1 MTELETM
8 TEAVFK
14 AVNDYVARSVGPLV
28 ARVAELEARVALVK
42 DGKDGEIGKAGE
54 NGKDAEV
61 DYTKIYSAI
70 SDLLNQKLAA
80 IPPAKDGEP
89 GKDAT
94 VDYDAIHA
102 QIQKMIPAP
111 IAGEAGKQGEKGD
124 KGADAVIDY
133 EAIKQEIALLIPA
146 PIPGAKG
153 ERGEK
158 GDVGADAV
166 VDYQLL
172 KDEIKALIPAPIA
185 GEKGERGEKGEDGKD
200 GINGENGIPI
210 DGAPGRD
217 ALEIEPL
224 SEIDFT
230 RSYARRTYAM
240 HRGGLW
246 ICRRSLPGA
255 ESWECVQDGIAD
267 LAFDETDNIRTLA
280 LSVETSSGRKV
291 NLAKR
296 IPMLIFKGVWTAGE
310 FDLGDVVQRD
320 GSMWHAKKTTA
331 AEPGILD
338 ANRDWQLL
346 IKRGQDGKDLTQRS
360 PANLEQ
366 KVIKIK

>member
-14 AVNDYVARSVGPLV
+14 AVNDYVARSIGPLT
-28 ARVAELEARVALVK
+28 ARIHELEQRVASVK
-42 DGKDGEIGKAGE
+42 DGKDGDKGDKGDEGKSV
-54 NGKDAEV
+54 DAEALKEQLKEQLRGHV
-61 DYTKIYSAI
+61 DIVLEDAI
-70 SDLLNQKLAA
+70 AKL
-80 IPPAKDGEP
+80 PKAKDGEP

-94 VDYDAIHA
+94 VDYGAIRTE
-102 QIQKMIPAP
+102 IEKMIPAP

-124 KGADAVIDY
+124 NGADAVIDY
-133 EAIKQEIALLIPA
+133 EAIKQDIALLIPA
-146 PIPGAKG
+146 PIPGTKG

-158 GDVGADAV
+158 GD
-166 VDYQLL
+166 
-172 KDEIKALIPAPIA
+172 
-185 GEKGERGEKGEDGKD
+185 DGKD
-200 GINGENGIPI
+200 GINGENGISI

-255 ESWECVQDGIAD
+255 ESWECVFDGIAD
-267 LAFDETDNIRTLA
+267 IAFDETDNIRMLA
-280 LSVETSSGRKV
+280 LSVETTSGRKIA
-291 NLAKR
+291 LEKR

-320 GSMWHAKKTTA
+320 GSMWHAKKLTT

-338 ANRDWQLL
+338 AAKDWQLL
-346 IKRGQDGKDLTQRS
+346 VKRGQDGKDFQRAPS
-360 PANLEQ
+360 NLDQ